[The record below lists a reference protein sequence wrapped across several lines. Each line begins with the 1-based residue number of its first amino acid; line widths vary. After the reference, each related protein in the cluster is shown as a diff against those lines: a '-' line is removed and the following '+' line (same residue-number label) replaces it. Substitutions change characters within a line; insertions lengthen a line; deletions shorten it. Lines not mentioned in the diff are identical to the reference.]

1 MLHLEVG
8 AGERLLFI
16 SDLHLCESR
25 PATTAAFLAFLG
37 DEARR
42 CDQLFILGDL
52 FEYWVGD
59 DDDRP
64 LAVTVAEA
72 LAGLHGDGV
81 AIRFMAGNRDF
92 LIAAGYAERA
102 GLSLLDD
109 PCLLH
114 CGSDRLLLM
123 HGDSL
128 CVDDLPYQAVR
139 AQLRDRDWQRQF
151 LSQPLPERRQQA
163 QQAREMSRQ
172 ATSGKAHAIMDA
184 TPSAIESAIAGAG
197 CTALIHGHT
206 HRPARHHHIVAGRDV
221 TRWVLADW
229 HEHATYLAWQH
240 GDATAVASS

>member
-1 MLHLEVG
+1 MLRQEVG

-37 DEARR
+37 DEARH

-52 FEYWVGD
+52 FEYWIGD

-64 LAVTVAEA
+64 LAVAVAAA

-81 AIRFMAGNRDF
+81 GIRFMAGNRDF
-92 LIAAGYAERA
+92 LIGAGYAERA
-102 GLSLLDD
+102 GLSVLAD

-114 CGSDRLLLM
+114 CGNDRLLLM

-128 CVDDLPYQAVR
+128 CVDDLAYQAVR
-139 AQLRDRDWQRQF
+139 VQLRDPDWQRHF
-151 LSQPLPERRQQA
+151 LAQPLSERRQQA
-163 QQAREMSRQ
+163 RQAREMSRQ
-172 ATSGKAHAIMDA
+172 ATAEKAETIMDA
-184 TPSAIESAIAGAG
+184 TPSAIESAIAAAG
-197 CTALIHGHT
+197 CSVLIHGHT
-206 HRPARHHHIVAGRDV
+206 HRPARHHHVVGGRDV

-229 HEHATYLAWQH
+229 HEQATYLAWQH
-240 GDATAVASS
+240 GSATAVAPN